1 MQTTAAAPSARVDT
15 DPPSS
20 DVDPVPSS
28 HRLRA
33 VQRPHSEGYPV
44 VISSSVP
51 PRPRTAAPSPLP
63 DLVDR
68 QTDKSDCGVGF
79 ITRKDGVQSHDV
91 IALGDTALCAI
102 PHRGGMSSEGVGDGA
117 GVQIDLSVDF
127 FSSLVGKPLVAGRF
141 GVANVF
147 LPVDHGRIGDAE
159 ALIERSLG
167 EAGFTV
173 LLARAVPTVDAV
185 LRPKAVQYQLPIR
198 QWIFEPSDDASTED
212 LDRRAHAALLAIEA
226 TAYTDLTLDGLYPLS
241 LSTRTQVL
249 KGRLNSG
256 EVIPYFA
263 DLADPLHRVRT
274 LAFHTRFSTNTAPHP
289 SMAQPFRLMA
299 HNGELNTDRKNRLSE
314 TALAASR
321 GRKIIRARGQ
331 SDSSRLDQTLHS
343 RVVEDGL
350 ELLEAVVSVM
360 PPAWEND
367 RTLSREVRAMLEY
380 FSLVEEKNDGP
391 AALIFND
398 GTTVGARLDRLGLRP
413 LRSVETADYLC
424 VTSEAGQ
431 LPFPDDEVVHRGRIE
446 AGGMLAYDHRTG
458 TRLRTGE
465 ALELLAAR
473 KDYPAMLAASAT
485 DLDAL
490 EDRGVPVSAP
500 TASADDAFA
509 YRGGLS
515 QVQRYVAYSL
525 NQESFRFMTDPML
538 ASGKERISAMGYGN
552 AINAL
557 SDQEGGLAKYFSQ
570 RFAQVTNPPLDSIRE
585 ADGMTL
591 RVALGPKP
599 GSGTVGTKQ
608 LVLRS
613 PIISED
619 ELRRLSAQHESP
631 VAWFDI
637 LYRPEVDAQAN
648 ADALEAAVERVA
660 AEVAGFAA
668 ENGGIA
674 ILSDRGVHAEGA
686 ALPLILVVAAV
697 NQRLIDDG
705 LRLRVSLVVDS
716 GQLPSS
722 HHVASA
728 LGFGASAV
736 HPLAVRLRAEQQHPD
751 DVEAAFRR
759 FAYAA
764 EKSLLKTMGRVGLC
778 TVESYIGGEFFEPNY
793 LDTSDPVLARAFP
806 HLRAP
811 VGGVGFA
818 GIARTASAWHQRA
831 LTTSSDADVPLLGLF
846 KERAE
851 GAGHSYGTTAVR
863 GFVDLTE
870 EPVQLPRADT
880 TAVDRDG
887 GTLGDD
893 PLRLH
898 TIGNLEDAF
907 GIDDDA
913 YQHTSFDALD
923 DDEIDAFTITPG
935 YRSFV
940 QSMTTERRR
949 RPAALRDVLVLP
961 EDITR
966 LTTPEEFA
974 RELDRLGPVGNSSI
988 VVRGLRATRTEQGRH
1003 RLQLTGPLAGDLTR
1017 VSALGEYY
1025 VHRFGGEVT
1034 GHWISG
1040 GDLIVEATG
1049 SADDYFSMLVEGAE
1063 SISTDLVQPAS
1074 EITRSLASGAMSHGA
1089 LVATAHEA
1097 VAHGTNMVG
1106 GMSNSGE
1113 GGEHLSRYGTI
1124 RGSRIKQFA
1133 SGRFGVW
1140 AGYLADPM
1148 LQELEIKIGQGAKPG
1163 EGGQLPAPKVTVDI
1177 AAARGGTPGIE
1188 LVSPPPH
1195 HDTYSIEDL
1204 AQLIHDCKAARVRVV
1219 VKLVSSEGIGTI
1231 AVGVAKAGADVINV
1245 AGNTGGTGAAA
1256 VTSLKYAGRSAEI
1269 GIAEVHQALSANG
1282 LRSKVT
1288 LRCSGAHQTGRDVV
1302 ISALLGGDSFEFG
1315 TTALMMLKCVMAK
1328 NCNVKCPAGLTTN
1341 PETFDGDPRALAQY
1355 LLNIAHDVR
1364 ERLAILGLRSLREAR
1379 GRTDLLHL
1387 VDHPAAVA
1395 DLDLRAMLAVVP
1407 EVVITDPVYL
1417 EKDFTLDDALIER
1430 VRAGLF
1436 DDGRTTLDL
1445 GAEDADG
1452 GIRLGNRWRS
1462 VGGQLAID
1470 LERILN
1476 HELDDAQAAAIP
1488 SVVTDDRG
1496 HRSLAADTVTIRTEH
1511 SAGQSYAAF
1520 CVDGLH
1526 WRHTGTCNDGVG
1538 KSASGGTIA
1547 ILSPG
1552 GGSSEDGGNVL
1563 IGNFAL
1569 FGATGGRTFVQ
1580 GEAGDRF
1587 AVRNSGA
1594 TAVVEGV
1601 GDYAC
1606 EYMTN
1611 GAVLNL
1617 GGFGIGFGNGMSGGF
1632 VYQYDPRGELP
1643 SKVSADSLL
1652 LGSITEGE
1660 QAAFHEA
1667 AVLLL
1672 LEWHVEATGSP
1683 LASRLLAEWETA
1695 RHQFVFGMPRALL
1708 LYQDSDAILAAKSR
1722 KELLDELGAA
1732 LAAQQL
1738 RTFKLDYR
1746 DRRPVRGG
1754 RAPGLGEPAAD
1765 PQDVYALL
1773 TSYTVLKLAQEV
1785 ALSRTPGVDDP
1796 SHPLVQASVRTLILT
1811 EDFFVMQRVQRAA
1824 RELLE
1829 RYDDGA
1835 LAAMIAAKRLHDYT
1849 EALRL
1854 RNVRSIDHPGTTGWI
1869 MHQHAKNRA
1878 RSAATGGT
1886 EALLASAALAE
1897 LTLAGSR

>member
-1 MQTTAAAPSARVDT
+1 VISPAVPSRLRAAAPTR
-15 DPPSS
+15 
-20 DVDPVPSS
+20 
-28 HRLRA
+28 
-33 VQRPHSEGYPV
+33 
-44 VISSSVP
+44 
-51 PRPRTAAPSPLP
+51 LP

-127 FSSLVGKPLVAGRF
+127 FSALTGRPLEPGRF

-147 LPVDHGRIGDAE
+147 LPVDHGRTADAE
-159 ALIERSLG
+159 ALIERALTD
-167 EAGFTV
+167 AGFSV

-185 LRPKAVQYQLPIR
+185 LRPAAVQYQLPIR
-198 QWIFEPSDDASTED
+198 QWVFVADDDGSLEE

-226 TAYTDLTLDGLYPLS
+226 TAYTDIGLDGLYPLS

-256 EVIPYFA
+256 EVIAYFA

-314 TALAASR
+314 TALAAAR

-367 RTLSREVRAMLEY
+367 RTLSREVRSMLEY

-413 LRSVETADYLC
+413 LRSVETDEYLC

-431 LPFPDDEVVHRGRIE
+431 IPFPDDDVVHRGRIE
-446 AGGMLAYDHRTG
+446 AGGMLAFDHRTG

-473 KDYPAMLAASAT
+473 KDYPAMLAEAAI

-490 EDRGVPVSAP
+490 DERGSDTVTPEPA
-500 TASADDAFA
+500 ASDPFA
-509 YRGGLS
+509 YAGGLS
-515 QVQRYVAYSL
+515 EVQRYVAYSL
-525 NQESFRFMTDPML
+525 NQESFKFMTDPML

-619 ELRRLSAQHESP
+619 ELRRLDAQQLSP
-631 VAWFDI
+631 VQWFDI
-637 LYRPEVDAQAN
+637 LYRPADTEQEN
-648 ADALEAAVERVA
+648 ADALEAAVDRVA
-660 AEVAGFAA
+660 SHVAAFAA
-668 ENGGIA
+668 SNGGIA
-674 ILSDRGVHAEGA
+674 ILSDRGVHADGA
-686 ALPLILVVAAV
+686 ALPLILVIAAV

-736 HPLAVRLRAEQQHPD
+736 HPLAVRLRAGQKHPTEVD
-751 DVEAAFRR
+751 AAVKR

-811 VGGVGFA
+811 VGGVGFS
-818 GIARTASAWHQRA
+818 GIARTASAWHRRA
-831 LTTSSDADVPLLGLF
+831 LATRSDADVPLLGLF

-870 EPVQLPRADT
+870 ESVQLPRVDEVP
-880 TAVDRDG
+880 VDRHG

-913 YQHTSFDALD
+913 YQHTSFEALD
-923 DDEIDAFTITPG
+923 DAEIDAFSITPG

-940 QSMTTERRR
+940 QAMTTERRR

-988 VVRGLRATRTEQGRH
+988 VVRGLSATRTEQGRH
-1003 RLQLTGPLAGDLTR
+1003 RLRLTGPLAGDLTR

-1025 VHRFGGEVT
+1025 VHRFGAEVT

-1040 GDLIVEATG
+1040 GDLIVEASG
-1049 SADDYFSMLVEGAE
+1049 SADDYFSMLVEAPE
-1063 SISTDLVQPAS
+1063 SIPTDLVQPAS

-1163 EGGQLPAPKVTVDI
+1163 EGGQLPAPKVTIDI

-1188 LVSPPPH
+1188 LISPPPH

-1407 EVVITDPVYL
+1407 EVVVTDPVYM
-1417 EKDFTLDDALIER
+1417 EKDFALDDALIER

-1436 DDGRTTLDL
+1436 DDGRTTIDL
-1445 GAEDADG
+1445 GATDG
-1452 GIRLGNRWRS
+1452 GGGVRLGNRWRS

-1470 LERILN
+1470 LERLLN

-1488 SVVTDDRG
+1488 AVVTDDRG

-1520 CVDGLH
+1520 CIDGLH

-1552 GGSSEDGGNVL
+1552 GGSTEPGGNVL
-1563 IGNFAL
+1563 VGNFAL

-1632 VYQYDPRGELP
+1632 VYQYDPLGELP
-1643 SKVSADSLL
+1643 DKVSADSLL
-1652 LGSITEGE
+1652 LGSIVEGE

-1672 LEWHVEATGSP
+1672 LEWHVEATNSP
-1683 LASRLLAEWETA
+1683 LAIQLLADWERA
-1695 RHQFVFGMPRALL
+1695 RHHFVFGMPRALL

-1746 DRRPVRGG
+1746 DRRPIRDG
-1754 RAPGLGEPAAD
+1754 RAPGAGERFGEPDAD

-1773 TSYTVLKLAQEV
+1773 TSYAVLKLAQEV
-1785 ALSRTPGVDDP
+1785 ALSRTPGIDNPAHP
-1796 SHPLVQASVRTLILT
+1796 SVQATVRTLILT

-1829 RYDDGA
+1829 RYDDVE

-1878 RSAATGGT
+1878 RSALVGGT
-1886 EALLASAALAE
+1886 EELLASAALAE
-1897 LTLAGSR
+1897 LTTAGRR

>member
-1 MQTTAAAPSARVDT
+1 M
-15 DPPSS
+15 
-20 DVDPVPSS
+20 
-28 HRLRA
+28 
-33 VQRPHSEGYPV
+33 
-44 VISSSVP
+44 
-51 PRPRTAAPSPLP
+51 P

-68 QTDKSDCGVGF
+68 QSDKSDCGVGF

-127 FSSLVGKPLVAGRF
+127 FAELTGRRLTAGRF

-147 LPVDHGRIGDAE
+147 MPVDHGRTADAE
-159 ALIERSLG
+159 TLIEQALAD
-167 EAGFTV
+167 AGFTV

-185 LRPKAVQYQLPIR
+185 LRPAAVQYQLPIR
-198 QWIFEPSDDASTED
+198 QWIFIADDDRSLED
-212 LDRRAHAALLAIEA
+212 LDAQAHAALLAIEA
-226 TAYTDLTLDGLYPLS
+226 TAYTDITLDGLYPLS

-249 KGRLNSG
+249 KGRLNSA
-256 EVIPYFA
+256 EVIGYFA

-314 TALAASR
+314 TALAAAR
-321 GRKIIRARGQ
+321 GRRIIRARGQ

-367 RTLSREVRAMLEY
+367 RTLSRDVRAMLEY

-413 LRSVETADYLC
+413 LRSVETAEYLC

-431 LPFPDDEVVHRGRIE
+431 IPFPDEDVLHRGRIE
-446 AGGMLAYDHRTG
+446 AGGMLAFDHRTG

-473 KDYPAMLAASAT
+473 KDYPSMLAEAAI

-490 EDRGVPVSAP
+490 DDPEVPAEAVTTDP
-500 TASADDAFA
+500 FV
-509 YRGGLS
+509 YGGGLS

-525 NQESFRFMTDPML
+525 NQESFKFMTDPML

-619 ELRRLSAQHESP
+619 ELRRLGEQRLSP
-631 VAWFDI
+631 VQWFDI
-637 LYRPEVDAQAN
+637 LYQPADAEQAN
-648 ADALEAAVERVA
+648 ADALETAVDRVA
-660 AEVAGFAA
+660 SEVAAFAA
-668 ENGGIA
+668 ANGGIA
-674 ILSDRGVHAEGA
+674 ILSDRAVHAEGA
-686 ALPLILVVAAV
+686 ALPLILVIAAV

-736 HPLAVRLRAEQQHPD
+736 HPLAVRLRAEQKHPD
-751 DVEAAFRR
+751 EVDAACTR
-759 FAYAA
+759 FAVAA

-818 GIARTASAWHQRA
+818 GIARTASAWHRRA
-831 LTTSSDADVPLLGLF
+831 LATASEAEVPLLGLF

-870 EPVQLPRADT
+870 EAVQLPRVDT
-880 TAVDRDG
+880 TALDRVG

-907 GIDDDA
+907 GIDDGA
-913 YQHTSFDALD
+913 YQHTSFEALD
-923 DDEIDAFTITPG
+923 DAEIDAFSITPG

-974 RELDRLGPVGNSSI
+974 RELERLGPVGNSSI

-1003 RLQLTGPLAGDLTR
+1003 RLQLTGPLAGELAR

-1025 VHRFGGEVT
+1025 VQRFGAEVT

-1040 GDLIVEATG
+1040 GDLIIEATG
-1049 SADDYFSMLVEGAE
+1049 SADDYFSMLVEAPE
-1063 SISTDLVQPAS
+1063 SISTDMVQPAS

-1148 LQELEIKIGQGAKPG
+1148 LQEIEIKIGQGAKPG

-1407 EVVITDPVYL
+1407 EIVVTDPVYM

-1436 DDGRTTLDL
+1436 DDGRATIDL
-1445 GAEDADG
+1445 GAEDGDG

-1470 LERILN
+1470 LERLLN
-1476 HELDDAQAAAIP
+1476 HELDEETAAATP
-1488 SVVTDDRG
+1488 AVVTDDRG
-1496 HRSLAADTVTIRTEH
+1496 HRSLAADAVTIRTEH

-1520 CVDGLH
+1520 SIDGLH
-1526 WRHTGTCNDGVG
+1526 WQHTGTCNDGVG

-1552 GGSSEDGGNVL
+1552 GGSMEDGGNVL

-1643 SKVSADSLL
+1643 GKVSADSLL

-1683 LASRLLAEWETA
+1683 LAAGLLADWATA
-1695 RHQFVFGMPRALL
+1695 RHHFVFGMPRALL
-1708 LYQDSDAILAAKSR
+1708 LYQDSDAILAAKTR
-1722 KELLDELGAA
+1722 KDLLDELGAA

-1738 RTFKLDYR
+1738 RSFKLDYR

-1754 RAPGLGEPAAD
+1754 RAPGLGERFGEPEAD

-1773 TSYTVLKLAQEV
+1773 TSYAVLKLAQEV
-1785 ALSRTPGVDDP
+1785 ALTRTPGVDDP
-1796 SHPLVQASVRTLILT
+1796 AHPSVQATVRTLILT

-1824 RELLE
+1824 RDLLE
-1829 RYDDGA
+1829 RYDDIE

-1878 RSAATGGT
+1878 RSALTGGT
-1886 EALLASAALAE
+1886 EELFASAALAE
-1897 LTLAGSR
+1897 LTTAGRR